1 MPTGTK
7 FQTQK
12 SPDMS
17 KNVKNG
23 VLIPSTSENKPM
35 SLVTTI
41 NKMDIVQ
48 ANQSILKK
56 EKEN

>member
-23 VLIPSTSENKPM
+23 VLIPSTSENKPI
-35 SLVTTI
+35 SLVTT
-41 NKMDIVQ
+41 MDIVQ

>member
-35 SLVTTI
+35 SLVNT
-41 NKMDIVQ
+41 MDIVQ